1 MTTSAAIS
9 LMILPLI
16 LLSGAASL
24 LDLAS
29 TNLLGSLLKLS
40 ANGPFKPFGK
50 SKGLAKST
58 ISSNFP
64 RLSNEDNTASNR
76 SPRRADLCD
85 WINLVLLA

>member
-1 MTTSAAIS
+1 LA
-9 LMILPLI
+9 
-16 LLSGAASL
+16 SGAASL

-58 ISSNFP
+58 ALSNLP
-64 RLSNEDNTASNR
+64 RLLKEDNAASNK